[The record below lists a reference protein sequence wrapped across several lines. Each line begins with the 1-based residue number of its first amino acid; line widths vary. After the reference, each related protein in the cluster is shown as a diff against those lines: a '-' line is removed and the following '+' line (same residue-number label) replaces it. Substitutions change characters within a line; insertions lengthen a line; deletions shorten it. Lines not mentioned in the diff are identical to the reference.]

1 MSEGRLAL
9 ARLALAA
16 LLLSL
21 WLACSRQADEV
32 ALMQPVSKPVATA
45 TQPLAS
51 AGVENV
57 LASLSRAEVLGVVE
71 PDLRAALEDMRR
83 RANEDLGSV
92 LVTRADQATWG
103 SAALGCPEPNVTYD
117 QALTPG
123 TWLVLVHRG
132 TVFDYRVADGDA
144 VRCVRESD
152 DRPLMRQ
159 PLDGV
164 WSTLAPMP
172 TPRSE
177 VAAAELRSRIY
188 VMGGFGVGA
197 TANEEYDPETN
208 TWRRRDPI
216 PEQVNHAA
224 AVALDGKV
232 YLIGGFDNGFRPIDR
247 VWSYEPAT
255 DSWTSLARLSSARG
269 ALAAAVVDGKIYAI
283 GGRMLLGDVGT
294 TDVYDPATH
303 TWSPLSPMPTPRDH
317 VAVAVVDGVIYVIG
331 GRLETFARNLD
342 ANESY
347 DPSTDTWARLAPLP
361 TVRSGIAAGVVGG
374 AIYVFGGEEVA
385 GTFDTAEWYH
395 PGTDEWVLMTPMPTA
410 RHGLGAVALGGR
422 VYVLAGGPTP
432 GGSESALNEVYVP
445 FARGR

>member
-1 MSEGRLAL
+1 
-9 ARLALAA
+9 
-16 LLLSL
+16 
-21 WLACSRQADEV
+21 
-32 ALMQPVSKPVATA
+32 
-45 TQPLAS
+45 
-51 AGVENV
+51 
-57 LASLSRAEVLGVVE
+57 
-71 PDLRAALEDMRR
+71 
-83 RANEDLGSV
+83 
-92 LVTRADQATWG
+92 
-103 SAALGCPEPNVTYD
+103 
-117 QALTPG
+117 
-123 TWLVLVHRG
+123 
-132 TVFDYRVADGDA
+132 
-144 VRCVRESD
+144 
-152 DRPLMRQ
+152 
-159 PLDGV
+159 
-164 WSTLAPMP
+164 
-172 TPRSE
+172 
-177 VAAAELRSRIY
+177 
-188 VMGGFGVGA
+188 MGGFGVGA

-361 TVRSGIAAGVVGG
+361 TVRSGDSCRGRRRGHLRLRRRGGSGYLRHRRVVPPRYRRMGLDDTDADG
-374 AIYVFGGEEVA
+374 SARPRSR
-385 GTFDTAEWYH
+385 GTRRQGSTCW
-395 PGTDEWVLMTPMPTA
+395 P
-410 RHGLGAVALGGR
+410 
-422 VYVLAGGPTP
+422 GGPTP
-432 GGSESALNEVYVP
+432 GGSESALNEAYVP

>member
-21 WLACSRQADEV
+21 WLACSRQADEA
-32 ALMQPVSKPVATA
+32 ALTQPVLEPVATA
-45 TQPLAS
+45 IQPPVS
-51 AGVENV
+51 VEPENV

-92 LVTRADQATWG
+92 LVTRADRATWG

-123 TWLVLVHRG
+123 TWLVLVHGG
-132 TVFDYRVADGDA
+132 TVFDYRIADDGA

-159 PLDGV
+159 PMDGV

-177 VAAAELRSRIY
+177 VAAADLGGKLY

-208 TWRRRDPI
+208 TWSRRAPI

-232 YLIGGFDNGFRPIDR
+232 YLIGGFDNGFRPIDS

-255 DSWTSLARLSSARG
+255 DGWTSLARLSSPRG

-294 TDVYDPATH
+294 TDVYDLATD

-317 VAVAVVDGVIYVIG
+317 VAVAVLDGVIYVIG
-331 GRLETFARNLD
+331 GRLETFVRNLD

-347 DPSTDTWARLAPLP
+347 DPSTDTWTGLTPLP
-361 TVRSGIAAGVVGG
+361 TARSGIAAAVAAGG
-374 AIYVFGGEEVA
+374 INVFGGEEVA
-385 GTFDTAEWYH
+385 GTFDYNEWYH

-422 VYVLAGGPTP
+422 VYVLAGGATP
-432 GGSESALNEVYVP
+432 GGSESTLNEVYVP
-445 FARGR
+445 FARSP